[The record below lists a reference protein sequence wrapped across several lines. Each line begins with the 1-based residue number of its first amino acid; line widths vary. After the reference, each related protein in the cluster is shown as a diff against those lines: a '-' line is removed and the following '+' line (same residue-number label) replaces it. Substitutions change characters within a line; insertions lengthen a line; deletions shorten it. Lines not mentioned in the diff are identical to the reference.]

1 MPCYHKKPPI
11 ITIQL
16 YHKITENPIENRKNI
31 NKKVL
36 QFVFLYVTISKLIRK
51 SKRREKMQVVKY
63 IMIAIYIV
71 ICLGLIILV
80 MMQNKDS
87 KGASGTIT
95 GSSTN
100 NFYEKN
106 KSRTREGKI
115 KKWTIILGVVF
126 LVYTI
131 ILGIIY
137 MF

>member
-1 MPCYHKKPPI
+1 
-11 ITIQL
+11 
-16 YHKITENPIENRKNI
+16 
-31 NKKVL
+31 
-36 QFVFLYVTISKLIRK
+36 
-51 SKRREKMQVVKY
+51 MQVVKY

-87 KGASGTIT
+87 KGASVTIT